1 MEEGRLFEPVGLG
14 GAISFL
20 DAGDSGSDM
29 LVLTNGCTVRRI
41 GNGGDVKWSWTS
53 EDEGYVDFLFSLYFI
68 CSSVSFFTLT
78 LLSQLISNPNEDPF
92 HAGCNL
98 HLRPCQVLQI
108 LYPTC
113 HSAQHHN
120 RRRSFL

>member
-41 GNGGDVKWSWTS
+41 GSGG
-53 EDEGYVDFLFSLYFI
+53 E
-68 CSSVSFFTLT
+68 
-78 LLSQLISNPNEDPF
+78 
-92 HAGCNL
+92 
-98 HLRPCQVLQI
+98 
-108 LYPTC
+108 
-113 HSAQHHN
+113 
-120 RRRSFL
+120 